1 MTPRP
6 PRMLAWL
13 VARFTPRH
21 LRDAVLGDLEQLL
34 LLALLRLGPAAYGVA
49 IADELVRRAG
59 RDVTVGAVYKT
70 LTRLEGK
77 GYVRSQVGEPTPER
91 GGRAKRYFQL
101 TPSGRRA
108 LTASLQ
114 AIDRL
119 AAGLD
124 LLKPR
129 EP

>member
-1 MTPRP
+1 MT
-6 PRMLAWL
+6 
-13 VARFTPRH
+13 TH
-21 LRDAVLGDLEQLL
+21 LGDLEQLL

-124 LLKPR
+124 LLKSR

>member
-1 MTPRP
+1 MT
-6 PRMLAWL
+6 
-13 VARFTPRH
+13 TH
-21 LRDAVLGDLEQLL
+21 LGDLEQLL

-59 RDVTVGAVYKT
+59 RDVTLGAVYKT

-101 TPSGRRA
+101 TASGRRA

-124 LLKPR
+124 LLRPR